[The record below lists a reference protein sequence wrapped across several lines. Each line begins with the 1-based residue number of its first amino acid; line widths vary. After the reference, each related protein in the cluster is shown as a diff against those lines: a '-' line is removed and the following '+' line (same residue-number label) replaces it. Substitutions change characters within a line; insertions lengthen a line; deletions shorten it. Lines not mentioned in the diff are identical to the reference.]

1 MRLAAASPKMSV
13 GVRIGSIQVP
23 VPTERRGEDGE
34 DDYADT
40 DRPLG
45 RPSSA
50 RASVT
55 RLSRRAPAA

>member
-23 VPTERRGEDGE
+23 VPTIAGARTAKTTTPTPIARSVSRFG
-34 DDYADT
+34 
-40 DRPLG
+40 
-45 RPSSA
+45 SSL
-50 RASVT
+50 VT